1 MYTFLLC
8 TKIVKSLQL
17 QHIIIF
23 RNSFLV
29 IKHIKGKKLKEGNI
43 QCKNYECINWNLQSL
58 DDVKLMHLT
67 HLNNSVVDQLANDA
81 IKLDKGII
89 V

>member
-1 MYTFLLC
+1 M
-8 TKIVKSLQL
+8 KSLQV

-23 RNSFLV
+23 RNLFLV

-43 QCKNYECINWNLQSL
+43 QGKNYECINWILQIL

-67 HLNNSVVDQLANDA
+67 HLNNSVADRLSNDA

>member
-1 MYTFLLC
+1 M
-8 TKIVKSLQL
+8 
-17 QHIIIF
+17 F

-43 QCKNYECINWNLQSL
+43 QGKNYECLNWNLQSI

-67 HLNNSVVDQLANDA
+67 HLNNSVVDQLPNDA
-81 IKLDKGII
+81 IKLDEGII

>member
-1 MYTFLLC
+1 MYTFHLC
-8 TKIVKSLQL
+8 TEIVKSLQL
-17 QHIIIF
+17 PQIIIF

-29 IKHIKGKKLKEGNI
+29 IKHIKGKKRKEGNI
-43 QCKNYECINWNLQSL
+43 QCKNYECIDWNLQSL
-58 DDVKLMHLT
+58 DDMKLMHLT
-67 HLNNSVVDQLANDA
+67 HLNNLVADQLANDA

>member
-17 QHIIIF
+17 QQIIIF
-23 RNSFLV
+23 RNLFLV
-29 IKHIKGKKLKEGNI
+29 IKHIKGKQFKEGNI
-43 QCKNYECINWNLQSL
+43 RGGNYECINWNLQSL
-58 DDVKLMHLT
+58 DDAKLMHLR
-67 HLNNSVVDQLANDA
+67 HLKNLVADQLSNDA

>member
-1 MYTFLLC
+1 M
-8 TKIVKSLQL
+8 KSLQL

-23 RNSFLV
+23 RNLFLV
-29 IKHIKGKKLKEGNI
+29 IKHIKGKKLKEENMQGM
-43 QCKNYECINWNLQSL
+43 NYEFINWNLQSPN
-58 DDVKLMHLT
+58 DVKLMTLM
-67 HLNNSVVDQLANDA
+67 HLNNLVANQLANDA

>member
-1 MYTFLLC
+1 M
-8 TKIVKSLQL
+8 KSLQL
-17 QHIIIF
+17 QQIRIF

-29 IKHIKGKKLKEGNI
+29 IKHIKGKKLEEGNI
-43 QCKNYECINWNLQSL
+43 QCKNHECISWNLQIL
-58 DDVKLMHLT
+58 NNMKLMHLT
-67 HLNNSVVDQLANDA
+67 HLSNLVVDQFSNDA

>member
-1 MYTFLLC
+1 MYTLFLC

-17 QHIIIF
+17 QQIISF

-29 IKHIKGKKLKEGNI
+29 IKHIKGRKLKEGNI
-43 QCKNYECINWNLQSL
+43 QCKNYKCINWNLQSL

-67 HLNNSVVDQLANDA
+67 HLNNSATYQLANDA

>member
-8 TKIVKSLQL
+8 TKIVKSLLL

-29 IKHIKGKKLKEGNI
+29 IKHIKGKKLKEGNT

-58 DDVKLMHLT
+58 DGVKLMNLT
-67 HLNNSVVDQLANDA
+67 HLNNSVVDELANDA

>member
-1 MYTFLLC
+1 M
-8 TKIVKSLQL
+8 KSLQV

-23 RNSFLV
+23 RNPFLV
-29 IKHIKGKKLKEGNI
+29 IKQIKGKKIKEGNI
-43 QCKNYECINWNLQSL
+43 QGKNYESINWILQSL
-58 DDVKLMHLT
+58 DEVKLMHLT
-67 HLNNSVVDQLANDA
+67 HLNNLVADQLSNDA